1 MSDDANR
8 TALVTGGAKRIGR
21 EICLT
26 LARAGYD
33 VAVHYNTSAGPAGA
47 LADEIRGL
55 GRRAETFRC
64 DLADL
69 PALDGLIGAVLDTMD
84 GCDVLVNNASI
95 FPRGEFHET
104 DVALL
109 DEVLAVNFKAPFLLI
124 QAFARRSGR
133 GCVVNLLDS
142 RIDRGFTHYFAYS
155 LSKKLLAEL
164 TRMTALALAPDV
176 RVNGV
181 CPGLILPAEGQSRED
196 FERMGRELP
205 SGSVGG
211 PEDVA
216 RAVLY
221 FADNAFVTGETL
233 FVDGG
238 EHLRD

>member
-21 EICLT
+21 DICLA

-33 VAVHYNTSAGPAGA
+33 VAVHYNTSAGPAGE

-55 GRRAETFRC
+55 GRRAETFQC
-64 DLADL
+64 DLGDL
-69 PALDGLIGAVLDTMD
+69 PALDGLIGAVFDAMD
-84 GCDVLVNNASI
+84 GCDLLVNNASI
-95 FPRGEFHET
+95 FPRGEFHQT
-104 DVALL
+104 DAAML
-109 DEVLAVNFKAPFLLI
+109 EKVLAVNFKAPFLLI
-124 QAFARRSGR
+124 QAFARQGGR

-164 TRMTALALAPDV
+164 TKMTALALAPDI

-196 FERMGRELP
+196 FERMGRNLP
-205 SGSVGG
+205 SGAVGD
-211 PEDVA
+211 PADIA
-216 RAVLY
+216 RAVLH
-221 FADNAFVTGETL
+221 FVDSAFVTGETL